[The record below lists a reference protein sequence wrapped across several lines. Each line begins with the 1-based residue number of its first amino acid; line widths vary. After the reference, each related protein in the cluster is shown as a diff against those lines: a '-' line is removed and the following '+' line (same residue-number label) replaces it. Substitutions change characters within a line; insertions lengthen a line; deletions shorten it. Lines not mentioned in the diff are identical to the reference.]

1 MKKLSYFLFTALA
14 ALAMIFS
21 SLGTVTAFATTEQTY
36 DIVLTKVKLSED
48 NLKNFPKG
56 EGKDSYTGAK
66 LDSRTY
72 FGTEDT
78 LPGVF
83 FKVYQYSDSAADHI
97 GAPAEGTVVEGKTD
111 SNGQIRFTGLKEGK
125 YIIVEDKTKSTIAG
139 KEELANSKAV
149 PLVVELPVYKAEG
162 GTFTT
167 GADALYVYPKNSVD
181 EPKID
186 KVVNENDKHDTAQ
199 VGETKTFKITSTMP
213 EGIADYKVLNFEDTF
228 SKGLTYTGNLEV
240 SVKSGGTT
248 TKLTEGTHYSTTG
261 TSPVNTKEATIKVD
275 LKNYIASLKAGDV
288 ITITYNAVINE
299 DAVMGAANPNNVKL
313 TYGNNPNETKDKTPG
328 ENPELHTGGKRF
340 VKKDKVSGDTLKDAI
355 FELQGNDGTA
365 IKWTAA
371 LIAANKAAIEAGQ
384 FSKTADTV
392 TATSA
397 TVPPVAGET
406 IYLLSDANGAFE
418 IKGLAYGTVGQAANG
433 TDSGSTDYQ
442 LVETKAPKDYSKL
455 TAPVTFTVNAG
466 SYQKDPTKI
475 SLGLADPDRVD
486 NSKITIP
493 QTGGIG
499 SVAVIVAG
507 LAIVGLGFIMKKRMA
522 K

>member
-66 LDSRTY
+66 LDSGTY

-97 GAPAEGTVVEGKTD
+97 GAAAQGTVVEGQTD
-111 SNGQIRFTGLKEGK
+111 SKGQITFKGLREGK

-167 GADALYVYPKNSVD
+167 GADALYVYPKNTVD
-181 EPKID
+181 KPSID
-186 KVVNENDKHDTAQ
+186 KVVSEDAKHDTAL
-199 VGETKTFKITSTMP
+199 VGETKTFKVTSTMP
-213 EGIADYKVLNFEDTF
+213 EGIKDYKVLKFTDKF
-228 SKGLTYTGNLEV
+228 SAGLTYTGKLV
-240 SVKSGGTT
+240 VKNGATDVDPSN
-248 TKLTEGTHYSTTG
+248 YSTTG
-261 TSPVNTKEATIKVD
+261 TDPVGTKGAAISIAFKEDYIKTLSPK
-275 LKNYIASLKAGDV
+275 DV
-288 ITITYNAVINE
+288 ITITYDAVINE
-299 DAVMGAANPNNVKL
+299 EAVMGAANPNDVKL
-313 TYGNNPNETKDKTPG
+313 TYGTNPDSTKEVKPN
-328 ENPELHTGGKRF
+328 ENPELHTGGAKFEKVDKATSAKLAGAKF
-340 VKKDKVSGDTLKDAI
+340 VVTNEAGDKYLK
-355 FELQGNDGTA
+355 Q
-365 IKWTAA
+365 TAA
-371 LIAANKAAIEAGQ
+371 SGTTPAKNEWVANKADATI
-384 FSKTADTV
+384 F
-392 TATSA
+392 TSA
-397 TVPPVAGET
+397 ADGTFEVKGLPYGEKGNDNATGET
-406 IYLLSDANGAFE
+406 KY
-418 IKGLAYGTVGQAANG
+418 K
-433 TDSGSTDYQ
+433 
-442 LVETKAPKDYSKL
+442 LVEVEAPNGYAL
-455 TAPVTFTVNAG
+455 LQQPVEFTISSTTYTGAINQVNNN
-466 SYQKDPTKI
+466 K
-475 SLGLADPDRVD
+475 V
-486 NSKITIP
+486 TIP

-499 SVAVIVAG
+499 SALVIAAG
-507 LAIVGLGFIMKKRMA
+507 VLVVGLGFIAKRRSA